1 MFPEIE
7 RLVLEEVLR
16 ANGNKMQRTIDSLL
30 QISNPTAP
38 PPVPKPTDEA
48 EPPTDPTTSQK
59 ESKVEAELQDELY
72 AKALQAQLSRA
83 GDPNDEQIAKEL
95 SILQKD
101 EMIARQL
108 QEQEI
113 TKSEIQR
120 WRRRNERRDDIWP
133 PPHDTDSD
141 SDTEEG
147 GAGEPIGA
155 QIEQK
160 LSEMGKEIK
169 SGWSLFTSKITEAF
183 TPTPSPEKPM
193 PLAASPPPPGKPEAP
208 PEYKPLLQQEEEEE
222 NELLSSSSSEDERLV
237 DLRKNVELTINTQ

>member
-1 MFPEIE
+1 MEFEKRPAKKTMTLEEALDYLQTMFPEIE

-120 WRRRNERRDDIWP
+120 WRV
-133 PPHDTDSD
+133 
-141 SDTEEG
+141 
-147 GAGEPIGA
+147 
-155 QIEQK
+155 
-160 LSEMGKEIK
+160 
-169 SGWSLFTSKITEAF
+169 SGNSKGKIT
-183 TPTPSPEKPM
+183 KG
-193 PLAASPPPPGKPEAP
+193 L
-208 PEYKPLLQQEEEEE
+208 
-222 NELLSSSSSEDERLV
+222 
-237 DLRKNVELTINTQ
+237 